1 MPRLDGTNHVALTV
15 TDLDRSTPWYCS
27 VLDMV
32 VLDELAPPESGFR
45 FRMLLQAR
53 SFASLALGQAGE
65 PLPGGFDERRPGLH
79 HVAFH
84 VPERGDLDE
93 HARHLDELG
102 IAHSGV
108 RTSRYEPGW
117 QIWLRDPDHI
127 WLELYWVDRAQF
139 IAGLRRSFHARRG
152 VFAADRTGQRLRDR
166 SPRPEAGGAPPGQPD
181 IREQLSGPR

>member
-1 MPRLDGTNHVALTV
+1 MPRLDGANHIALTV
-15 TDLDRSTPWYCS
+15 GDLDRSTRWYCS

-45 FRMLLQAR
+45 FRMLLHAG
-53 SFASLALGQAGE
+53 SFASLALGQPRV
-65 PLPGGFDERRPGLH
+65 PLPGRFDEHRRGLH

-84 VPERGDLDE
+84 VPDREDLDD

-102 IAHSGV
+102 IEHSGV

-117 QIWLRDPDHI
+117 QIWLRDPDNI

-139 IAGLRRSFHARRG
+139 IAGLRRSFRARRG
-152 VFAADRTGQRLRDR
+152 VFAGDRLR
-166 SPRPEAGGAPPGQPD
+166 RPL
-181 IREQLSGPR
+181 R